1 MSYLQAIFLG
11 IVQGIAE
18 FLPIS
23 SSGHLL
29 LFQTFFHMENYE
41 ETQKLFSV
49 LLHFGTLV
57 AVCVYYWRDLLEMIQ
72 EFFRG
77 VKALVK
83 PESGSSAPPPPA
95 RRMVM
100 LIVVA
105 TLPLFLILPVNKL
118 MESVFYNNIAVSI
131 ALLVTGCLLFFSDR
145 MARGRKSA
153 KNATVLDAILVG
165 VAQAIGTIP
174 GISRSG
180 ITISA
185 GMMRGFDRKFA
196 VRFSFLMSLPAV
208 LGATILELADALGGS
223 VDPALIP
230 KYIVGVVVSGVVGY
244 FAIRLV
250 NMLSDKGKFGMFAY
264 YCWVVGLGSLIAGI
278 VVPIFSK

>member
-1 MSYLQAIFLG
+1 MSYLQAIILG
-11 IVQGIAE
+11 LVQGVAE

-23 SSGHLL
+23 SSGHLV
-29 LFQTFFHMENYE
+29 LFQTFFQMENYE
-41 ETQKLFSV
+41 ESQMLFSV

-57 AVCVYYWRDLLEMIQ
+57 TVCVYYWRDVWEMIR
-72 EFFRG
+72 EFFLGIRD
-77 VKALVK
+77 LVRPGGGGK
-83 PESGSSAPPPPA
+83 TQPPPA

-100 LIVVA
+100 LIIVA
-105 TLPLFLILPVNKL
+105 TLPLFLVLPIKNW
-118 MESVFYNNIAVSI
+118 METVFYNNIAVSI
-131 ALLVTGCLLFFSDR
+131 ALLVTGCMLFFSDR
-145 MARGRKSA
+145 LSRGHKNA
-153 KNATVLDAILVG
+153 KNATVVDALVVG

-185 GMMRGFDRKFA
+185 GMMRGLDRKFA

-208 LGATILELADALGGS
+208 LGANILELADAVQQGVPDGM
-223 VDPALIP
+223 VP
-230 KYIVGVVVSGVVGY
+230 KYIVGVVVAGVVGY

-250 NMLSDKGKFGMFAY
+250 NLLSDKGKFGLFAY

-278 VVPIFSK
+278 VVPMFR

>member
-18 FLPIS
+18 FLSIS

-77 VKALVK
+77 VQALVK
-83 PESGSSAPPPPA
+83 PEKGDSAPPPLA
-95 RRMVM
+95 RRLVM

-131 ALLVTGCLLFFSDR
+131 ALMVTGCLLFFSDR
-145 MARGRKSA
+145 LARGRKSA

-208 LGATILELADALGGS
+208 LGATILELADALGGT

-230 KYIVGVVVSGVVGY
+230 KYAVGVVVSGVVGY

-264 YCWVVGLGSLIAGI
+264 YCWVAGLGSLIAGL
-278 VVPIFSK
+278 VVPLFS

>member
-11 IVQGIAE
+11 LVQGIAE

-41 ETQKLFSV
+41 ESHMLFSV

-57 AVCVYYWRDLLEMIQ
+57 AVCVYYWRDLVDMIL

-77 VKALVK
+77 IKSLAR
-83 PESGSSAPPPPA
+83 PEKGESAPPPA
-95 RRMVM
+95 RRLVM

-105 TLPLFLILPVNKL
+105 TLPLFLILPIKGL
-118 MESVFYNNIAVSI
+118 MEQVFYNNISVSI

-145 MARGRKSA
+145 LAKGRKNA
-153 KNATVLDAILVG
+153 KNATVVDALVVG

-185 GMMRGFDRKFA
+185 GMMRGLDRKFA
-196 VRFSFLMSLPAV
+196 VRFSFLISLPAV
-208 LGATILELADALGGS
+208 LGATILELADALGGTI
-223 VDPALIP
+223 DPALIP
-230 KYIVGVVVSGVVGY
+230 KYAVGVVVSGVVGY

-250 NMLSDKGKFGMFAY
+250 NLLSDKGKFGMFSY
-264 YCWVVGLGSLIAGI
+264 YCWVVGLGSLIAGL
-278 VVPIFSK
+278 VVPIFNQ